1 MALNKQNPLMEKASP
16 VLWVQDLKNGNVG
29 GGFMTSEDTW
39 YTRDLNWIGKN
50 TIPGAGIKPNN
61 TTLHTTKGFMAGDV
75 GRTTPINSPASGNNF
90 QLSKLVLP
98 VGEYYI
104 DMFQMGNTNQYY
116 TQFYNVSDS
125 VEEFQGTYR
134 YPYYSPTR
142 EDFFLTVTG
151 ATKEYRIEVT
161 HAGVRDMIDA
171 MGYNSLG
178 ASQLIA
184 HADIKIYKIG

>member
-29 GGFMTSEDTW
+29 GGFMTSADTW
-39 YTRDLNWIGKN
+39 YTRDLTWIGKN
-50 TIPGAGIKPNN
+50 TIPGAGIKPND

-75 GRTTPINSPASGNNF
+75 GRTAPINSPASGNNF

-104 DMFQMGNTNQYY
+104 EMFQYGTTSDHY
-116 TQFYNVSDS
+116 TQIYNVSDS
-125 VEEFQGTYR
+125 IEEVHGCYR
-134 YPYYSPTR
+134 YPSNSTAI
-142 EDFFLTVTG
+142 EIFFLTVTG
-151 ATKEYRIEVT
+151 ATKEFRIEQT
-161 HAGVRDMIDA
+161 LAGPNDSITA
-171 MGYNSLG
+171 MGQSALG